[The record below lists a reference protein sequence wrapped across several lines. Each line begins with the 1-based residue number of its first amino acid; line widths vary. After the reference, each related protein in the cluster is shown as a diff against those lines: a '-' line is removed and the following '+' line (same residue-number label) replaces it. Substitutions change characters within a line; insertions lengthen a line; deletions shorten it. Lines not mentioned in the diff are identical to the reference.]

1 MPSGARD
8 VGSTVLSAF
17 LVVAI
22 GVGLVLLG
30 LQLRPDAPV
39 RFAIGEPEGTEC
51 PEGVGAPACFVFTV
65 TNAGNRPVAVRCDVS
80 SAGGSEAAFLN
91 DRTAYESLRP
101 IDPGVGLALTVKV
114 SPGEDGTAPA
124 PVLGCGEA

>member
-1 MPSGARD
+1 MPSGARN
-8 VGSTVLSAF
+8 VGSTVLSAL
-17 LVVAI
+17 LVVAL

-30 LQLRPDAPV
+30 LQLRPDVPA

-51 PEGVGAPACFVFTV
+51 PEGVGAPACFVFNV

-80 SAGGSEAAFLN
+80 ADGGSVAAFLN

-124 PVLGCGEA
+124 PALGCREA